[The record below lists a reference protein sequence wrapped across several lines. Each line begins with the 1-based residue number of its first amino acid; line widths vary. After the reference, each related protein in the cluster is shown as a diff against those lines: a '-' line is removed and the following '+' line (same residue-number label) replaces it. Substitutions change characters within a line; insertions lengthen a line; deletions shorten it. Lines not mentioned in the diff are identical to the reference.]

1 MTHVATRPR
10 NRMVTAVGTTAAM
23 KVVVMGISG
32 VLGIVTSRVII
43 ENFGVAAYAQYGLLT
58 ALPALLPFADL
69 GMGAVLINAAAGS
82 DDPARDEKLRRT
94 IATTIRVLS
103 VSGAVIVALCVLIS
117 LFGLWPTLLGAGLI
131 PGSGSTAALVCGV
144 IFGAALPLAIGPR
157 LLIGLGRNAL
167 QVATQAVVAPIILVL
182 VGGSALLALPAE
194 SAIAVYSFIASAA
207 CSTLCLILAARAL
220 PRQLGGAVREALH
233 PRRYPGVRTR
243 SIAWPMLV
251 QMIALPIA
259 MQTDRLLLSHL
270 TTGDELAQYNLAS
283 QLFNILLATIAASG
297 IALWPIFARA
307 RADRTVTSPLR
318 PTLWF
323 TVLGLAAALLLALV
337 APFLAAFVSNGRIV
351 LDGWLIGGY
360 VVFITLQAAKYPIGM
375 YMTDERGLAFQVW
388 PILVSVPLNLGLSW
402 YLIGVLGAGGPIVGT
417 AISVLLCQ
425 VIPNFWWVR
434 RDLARRAA
442 EVPPGSPG
450 AEVRDAGRLA
460 GE

>member
-1 MTHVATRPR
+1 MTHVAVRPR
-10 NRMVTAVGTTAAM
+10 RRMAAAVGSTAAA

-32 VLGIVTSRVII
+32 LLGIVTSRVII

-69 GMGAVLINAAAGS
+69 GMGAVLINAVASS
-82 DDPARDEKLRRT
+82 DDPRRDETLRRT
-94 IATTIRVLS
+94 IATTMRVLT
-103 VSGAVIVALCVLIS
+103 VSGLVIVAICLLIS
-117 LFGLWPTLLGAGLI
+117 LFGLWPTLLGAGLL
-131 PGSGSTAALVCGV
+131 PGGGSTAALVCGV
-144 IFGAALPLAIGPR
+144 IFGLALPLAIGPR

-167 QVATQAVVAPIILVL
+167 QVATQAVVAPIILLL

-194 SAIAVYSFIASAA
+194 SAIAVYSFVASAA

-220 PRQLGGAVREALH
+220 PRQLGAAAREAIH
-233 PRRYPGVRTR
+233 PKRYPGVRTR

-323 TVLGLAAALLLALV
+323 TVLGLVAALLLAAV
-337 APFLAAFVSNGRIV
+337 APLITGFVSGGRIT

-388 PILVSVPLNLGLSW
+388 PILISVPLNLGLSW
-402 YLIGVLGAGGPIVGT
+402 YLIGILGAGGPIVGT

-434 RDLARRAA
+434 RDLARRSAPA
-442 EVPPGSPG
+442 SPG
-450 AEVRDAGRLA
+450 AEVRDSGRLTD
-460 GE
+460 E

>member
-10 NRMVTAVGTTAAM
+10 SRMATAVGSTAAA
-23 KVVVMGISG
+23 KVIVMGISG
-32 VLGIVTSRVII
+32 LLGIVTSRVII
-43 ENFGVAAYAQYGLLT
+43 QNFGVAAYAQYGLLT

-69 GMGAVLINAAAGS
+69 GMGAVLINAVASS
-82 DDPARDEKLRRT
+82 DDPRRDETLRRT
-94 IATTIRVLS
+94 IATTIRVLTM
-103 VSGAVIVALCVLIS
+103 SGLVIVAVCILIS

-144 IFGAALPLAIGPR
+144 VFGLALPLAIGPR

-167 QVATQAVVAPIILVL
+167 QVATQAVVAPIIFVL
-182 VGGSALLALPAE
+182 VAGSAMLALPAE
-194 SAIAVYSFIASAA
+194 SAIAVYSFLASAA
-207 CSTLCLILAARAL
+207 CSILCLLLASRAL
-220 PRQLGGAVREALH
+220 PRQLGPAVREALH
-233 PRRYPGVRTR
+233 PRRYPGVRVR
-243 SIAWPMLV
+243 STAWPMLV

-323 TVLGLAAALLLALV
+323 TVLGLVGAVLLALI
-337 APFLAAFVSNGRIV
+337 APLLTSFVSAGRIT

-442 EVPPGSPG
+442 LASPG
-450 AEVRDAGRLA
+450 PEVRDSGRLA
-460 GE
+460 GQ

>member
-10 NRMVTAVGTTAAM
+10 SRMVTAVGSTAAA

-32 VLGIVTSRVII
+32 LLGIVTSRIII

-69 GMGAVLINAAAGS
+69 GMGAVLINAVAAS
-82 DDPARDEKLRRT
+82 DDPRRDETLRRT
-94 IATTIRVLS
+94 IATTIRILT
-103 VSGAVIVALCVLIS
+103 VSGLVVVAVSILIS
-117 LFGLWPTLLGAGLI
+117 VLGLWPTLLGAGLL
-131 PGSGSTAALVCGV
+131 PGGGSVAALVCGV

-182 VGGSALLALPAE
+182 VGGTALLALPAE

-207 CSTLCLILAARAL
+207 CSILCLVLASRAL
-220 PRQLGGAVREALH
+220 RPQLGRALTEALH
-233 PRRYPGVRTR
+233 PKRYPGVRTR

-270 TTGDELAQYNLAS
+270 THGDELAQYNLAS

-323 TVLGLAAALLLALV
+323 TVLGLAAALLLAVVSPLLV
-337 APFLAAFVSNGRIV
+337 SFVSGGRIT
-351 LDGWLIGGY
+351 LDAWLIGGY

-375 YMTDERGLAFQVW
+375 YMTDARGLAFQVW
-388 PILVSVPLNLGLSW
+388 PILISVPLNLGLSW
-402 YLIGVLGAGGPIVGT
+402 WLVGILGAGGPVVGT
-417 AISVLLCQ
+417 AVAVLLCQ

-442 EVPPGSPG
+442 ASPRPEVGDPAGLPG
-450 AEVRDAGRLA
+450 E
-460 GE
+460 